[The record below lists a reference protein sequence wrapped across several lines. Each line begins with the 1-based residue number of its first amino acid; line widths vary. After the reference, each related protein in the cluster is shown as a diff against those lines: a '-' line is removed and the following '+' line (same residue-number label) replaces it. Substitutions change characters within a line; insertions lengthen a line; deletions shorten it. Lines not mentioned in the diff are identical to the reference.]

1 MAAKITKLLQPA
13 CPTIDQ
19 VFDEFLDE
27 QRRRLRPRTLSKYED
42 VLGLLRDHLNGYAYQ
57 SLSKAESALFDR
69 YYNAQG
75 DEHLEFCQLFGPDK
89 IVANLGGFLGYFMIR
104 KVVAGQDLK
113 RAAGTVTKKLSTWLA
128 GQGHVAEN
136 EAQDGADLG
145 AEAARDL
152 PKAERAAR
160 ILYDA
165 TTDLALGSN
174 DLSDNF
180 LEFDHLTIAKVEA
193 GRLWLEGFDRGK
205 TRSYGPIP
213 VPAAATKLLRKG
225 WDVSCALGRVDGTW
239 RIVEVANVYPV

>member
-1 MAAKITKLLQPA
+1 
-13 CPTIDQ
+13 
-19 VFDEFLDE
+19 
-27 QRRRLRPRTLSKYED
+27 
-42 VLGLLRDHLNGYAYQ
+42 
-57 SLSKAESALFDR
+57 
-69 YYNAQG
+69 
-75 DEHLEFCQLFGPDK
+75 
-89 IVANLGGFLGYFMIR
+89 MIR
-104 KVVAGQDLK
+104 KVWPGQDLK

-136 EAQDGADLG
+136 EAQDRADLG

-165 TTDLALGSN
+165 TADLAVGSN

-180 LEFDHLTIAKVEA
+180 LEFDHLTIAKVEP
-193 GRLWLEGFDRGK
+193 GRLGLEGFDRGK
-205 TRSYGPIP
+205 MRSDGPIP
-213 VPAAATKLLRKG
+213 IPAAATQLLRKG